1 MIFNYIDILY
11 FVYSL
16 IIGGHVAC
24 FQLLTVLSYV
34 AMNICVQ
41 EFVWTYVFISL
52 RYIPRK
58 EISGSYSNFMFIN
71 LFRNC

>member
-1 MIFNYIDILY
+1 M
-11 FVYSL
+11 
-16 IIGGHVAC
+16 AC
-24 FQLLTVLSYV
+24 FQLLTVLSYI

-58 EISGSYSNFMFIN
+58 EIAGSYSNFMFIN
-71 LFRNC
+71 LS